1 MLRLELK
8 KIKLLNIIIAVLIV
22 PLLANAFGVI
32 NYLGN
37 KEVLTSEWK
46 SLWTQVSLFYFSF
59 FIIPVISI
67 IVATLWQVEHKAG
80 LKNIRMSPIKNIN
93 FVISKVIISLVIILI
108 TQIYF
113 LLLFYVGGKFICKF
127 SSIDFTIFFYYILLS
142 IVLSIPIIL
151 ILNAIS
157 IKFKSLGVVVLIS
170 VILSIFGFSSSAQNL
185 IPILSKTI
193 GLSFLSLCS
202 NNWEYI
208 NSADLLTLL
217 IFGVFEIIISLI
229 LSNKFLKYEN

>member
-37 KEVLTSEWK
+37 KEMLTNEWK

-59 FIIPVISI
+59 FIIPVIAI

-80 LKNIRMSPIKNIN
+80 LKNIRISPIKNIN
-93 FVISKVIISLVIILI
+93 FLINKIIISFVILII

-113 LLLFYVGGKFICKF
+113 LFLFYVGGKFICKF
-127 SSIDFTIFFYYILLS
+127 NSVNFNIFFYYILLS
-142 IVLSIPIIL
+142 IIFSIPIIC
-151 ILNAIS
+151 IFNAIS
-157 IKFKSLGVVVLIS
+157 IKIKSLGVVVLLS
-170 VILSIFGFSSSAQNL
+170 VFVSIFGFTSSAQNF
-185 IPILSKTI
+185 IPIMSKTI
-193 GLSFLSLCS
+193 GLSFLSICS

-208 NSADLLTLL
+208 NTTDLFILF
-217 IFGVFEIIISLI
+217 IFCIVEIIISLI